1 MALRLR
7 LCAAKFAMP
16 RILHEKYL
24 AILQNKSVLIYKQ
37 WSPVRLWDL
46 VQSTNVSVVETFV
59 DRQKHPWTVHKH
71 SWMVTDIRDGPR
83 PNAPL
88 RVESNQLGVPK

>member
-46 VQSTNVSVVETFV
+46 VQSTNVSVVDRSRNFRGPSETSVDGHETFV
-59 DRQKHPWTVHKH
+59 DGPQTFV
-71 SWMVTDIRDGPR
+71 DGPQTFVDGHR
-83 PNAPL
+83 H
-88 RVESNQLGVPK
+88 S